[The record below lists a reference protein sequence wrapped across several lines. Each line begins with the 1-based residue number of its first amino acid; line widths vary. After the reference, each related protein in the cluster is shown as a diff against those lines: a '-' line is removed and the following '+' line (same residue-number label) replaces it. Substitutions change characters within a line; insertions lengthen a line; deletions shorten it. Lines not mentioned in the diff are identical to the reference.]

1 MDTFILEVLSIPS
14 LWQFFK
20 VYEAN
25 DLLILEN
32 VMVTIKDVMIPWT
45 LPSLRRLRLTCFHYL
60 LTLLFCRK
68 TKTTLSQ
75 TLY

>member
-45 LPSLRRLRLTCFHYL
+45 LPSLRRL
-60 LTLLFCRK
+60 
-68 TKTTLSQ
+68 
-75 TLY
+75 